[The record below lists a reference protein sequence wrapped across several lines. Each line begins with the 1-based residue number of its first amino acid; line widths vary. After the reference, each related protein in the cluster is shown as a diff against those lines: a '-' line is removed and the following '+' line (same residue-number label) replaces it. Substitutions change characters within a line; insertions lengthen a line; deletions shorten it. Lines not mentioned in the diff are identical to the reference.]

1 MFGDAG
7 NYDASNTMFS
17 PEGRLFQ
24 VEYAREAIKKG
35 STVLAMKYKHGVV
48 FATQRARDTHVV
60 VESSAKKLFRIGD
73 TMGGASSGLVAD
85 ARVLVDYCR
94 SVAIQTKRRYDE
106 PILIEILVKRLGNIL
121 RGYTQYGGVRPFGV
135 AFFVGGIDTKGI
147 QLFETDI
154 SGAIRGYRAGAIGR
168 TAGQATELLEERYRL
183 YDGKD
188 LALKELISIIKEIRT
203 PDETDTMV
211 EILCIDEK
219 KGFLSDKITD
229 IDSYLAK

>member
-1 MFGDAG
+1 MFADAG

-60 VESSAKKLFRIGD
+60 VESSAKKLFRISD
-73 TMGGASSGLVAD
+73 TIGGASSGLVAD

-94 SVAIQTKRRYDE
+94 SVATQTRLRYNE
-106 PILIEILVKRLGNIL
+106 PVLIDVLVKRLGNIL

-135 AFFVGGIDTKGI
+135 AFFIGGIDRRGI
-147 QLFETDI
+147 HLFESDI
-154 SGAIRGYRAGAIGR
+154 SGAIRGYRAGAMGR
-168 TAGQATELLEERYRL
+168 AAEQSTEMLEERYRVF
-183 YDGKD
+183 GTREM
-188 LALKELISIIKEIRT
+188 ALKELLSIIREVRT
-203 PDETDTMV
+203 AEDADTMV
-211 EILCIDEK
+211 EVISIDEN
-219 KGFLSDKITD
+219 KGFHSERILD
-229 IDSYLAK
+229 IDPYLG